1 MRGTYTIFVK
11 ATSLNILGF
20 GFSHENTMRIEQ
32 EFYQDKTLISR
43 KHKTNLWKKVVDFK
57 EEMVTNKINKMQL
70 SSLFFS
76 FYLDYLGS
84 NFYRC
89 LIYLAAILCGK
100 FDKFHCWRKTMYDFD
115 LSK

>member
-20 GFSHENTMRIEQ
+20 GFSHENTMRMEQ

-57 EEMVTNKINKMQL
+57 EEMLTNKMNKMQL
-70 SSLFFS
+70 SSLLFS
-76 FYLDYLGS
+76 FISILHYLGS
-84 NFYRC
+84 NFYICRC
-89 LIYLAAILCGK
+89 L
-100 FDKFHCWRKTMYDFD
+100 FHLDGIVYENLTNFIFGAK
-115 LSK
+115 LS

>member
-20 GFSHENTMRIEQ
+20 GFSHENTMRMEQ

-43 KHKTNLWKKVVDFK
+43 KHKTNLWEKVVDFK

-70 SSLFFS
+70 SWTIWAQTF
-76 FYLDYLGS
+76 
-84 NFYRC
+84 
-89 LIYLAAILCGK
+89 IYVGVYFI
-100 FDKFHCWRKTMYDFD
+100 WME
-115 LSK
+115 